1 MWRLLA
7 PTLVVFASLAATQTV
22 TDRTGW
28 TVSVDSFQH
37 GNEDARVLDGNTGT
51 FWHTQFTPTNAAL
64 PHSITIDMKKTVN
77 VNGLRYLPRQ
87 DGTKNGNIGQHTI
100 EISLDGMTFTKVAS
114 GTYLDDSS
122 LKSTPF
128 TTTPARYVRLSA
140 QTEAGGRGPWTSAAE
155 INILSSATYTEPATT
170 GGIWGSTIDFPI
182 VPAAAAV
189 LPTSGKVLMWSSYKP
204 LDFGG
209 GSGSGTTYT
218 AIYDP
223 VTGTVSQRIVT
234 NTQHDMFCPGISLD
248 ATGRPFVTGGNDAA
262 ELSIYDF
269 AASNWVAGPNMQI
282 ARGYQSSATLSNGNI
297 FTIGGSW
304 SGGSGN
310 KNGEVWKAA
319 TNTWS
324 LLPGCPVGPMLTAD
338 AKGVYR
344 ADNHGWLFGWK
355 SGSVFQAG
363 PSKAMNWYTATG
375 TGAQKPAGMRGTDP
389 DAMNGNAIMYD
400 AVNGKILTVGGA
412 PNYQDNDATKNARII
427 TIGTPGTAV
436 SVATVASMAYARA
449 FHNSVV
455 MPDGKVLV
463 VGGEAYPVP
472 FSDNTAVLTPEL
484 YNPASSSFMSVNPMS
499 VARTYHSWAL
509 LMPDATVIAGGG
521 GLCGGCDTN
530 HPNAQIYTPAY
541 LFNADGSKA
550 SRPVINTISATSV
563 APGATI
569 TVSTNVAVTS
579 FSLVR
584 YGSGTH
590 SVNTDQRR
598 IPLTPTATSG
608 TTYTLQL
615 PNDSGIV
622 LPGAW
627 MVFVMNAQGVPS
639 VAKTITVKPA

>member
-22 TDRTGW
+22 ADRTGW
-28 TVSVDSFQH
+28 TVSVDSFQN

-77 VNGLRYLPRQ
+77 VNGVRYLPRQ
-87 DGTKNGNIGQHTI
+87 DGTKNGNIGQHAI

-155 INILSSATYTEPATT
+155 INILSSATYTKLATN

-189 LPTSGKVLMWSSYKP
+189 LPASGKVLMWSSYKP
-204 LDFGG
+204 LDWAG

-338 AKGVYR
+338 AKGVFR

-412 PNYQDNDATKNARII
+412 PNYQGNNATKNARII

-463 VGGEAYPVP
+463 VGGETYPVP

-484 YNPASSSFMSVNPMS
+484 YNPASSSFTSVNPMS
-499 VARTYHSWAL
+499 VPRTYHSWAL

-541 LFNADGSKA
+541 LFNADGLKA

-598 IPLTPTATSG
+598 IALTPTATSG

-639 VAKTITVKPA
+639 VAKTITVRPA

>member
-1 MWRLLA
+1 MWTFIA
-7 PTLVVFASLAATQTV
+7 GTLVAFASFAATQTV

-28 TVSVDSFQH
+28 TVAVDSFQP
-37 GNEDARVLDGNTGT
+37 GNEATAVLDGNTGT
-51 FWHTQFTPTNAAL
+51 IWHTQWTPTNAAL
-64 PHSITIDMKKTVN
+64 PHRITIDMKKTVN
-77 VNGLRYLPRQ
+77 VNGLNYLPRQ
-87 DGTKNGNIGQHTI
+87 DGNKNGNIGQHTI
-100 EISLDGMTFTKVAS
+100 EVSLDGTTFTKVAS

-128 TTTPARYVRLSA
+128 TTTQARYVRLSA

-155 INILSSATYTEPATT
+155 INILSSATYTKPATS
-170 GGIWGSTIDFPI
+170 GGIWGSTLDFPI

-189 LPTSGKVLMWSSYKP
+189 LPGSGKVLMWSSYKP
-204 LDFGG
+204 TDFGG
-209 GSGSGTTYT
+209 GAGSGTTYT

-223 VTGTVSQRIVT
+223 AAGTVTQRIVT
-234 NTQHDMFCPGISLD
+234 NTQHDMFCPGLSLD
-248 ATGRPFVTGGNDAA
+248 ANGRPFVTGGNDAA
-262 ELSIYDF
+262 ELSIYDGT
-269 AASNWVAGPNMQI
+269 NWIAGPNMVK
-282 ARGYQSSATLSNGNI
+282 ARGYQASATLSNGNV

-304 SGGSGN
+304 SGGQGN
-310 KNGEVWKAA
+310 KDGEVWNAA
-319 TNTWS
+319 TNSWS
-324 LLPGCPVGPMLTAD
+324 LLAGCPVAPMLTAD
-338 AKGVYR
+338 AAGVYR

-375 TGAQKPAGMRGTDP
+375 TGAQKPAGLRGTDP

-412 PNYQDNDATKNARII
+412 PNYQDNAATANARII
-427 TIGTPGTAV
+427 TIGNPGTTA
-436 SVATVASMAYARA
+436 SVAAVGSMANTRA

-455 MPDGKVLV
+455 LPDGKVLV
-463 VGGEAYPVP
+463 VGGENYPVP

-484 YNPASSSFMSVNPMS
+484 YNPATSSFTSVNPIS
-499 VARTYHSWAL
+499 VPRTYHSWAL
-509 LMPDATVIAGGG
+509 LMPDAQVISGGG
-521 GLCGGCDTN
+521 GLCGGCATN

-541 LFNADGSKA
+541 LYNADGSKA
-550 SRPVINTISATSV
+550 TRPVINSVSATSV

-569 TVSTNVAVTS
+569 TVTTNTAVTG

-598 IPLTPTATSG
+598 VPLTPTATSG
-608 TTYTLQL
+608 TTYTLKL
-615 PNDSGIV
+615 PSDSGIL

-627 MVFVMNAQGVPS
+627 MVFVLNSQGTPS
-639 VAKTITVKPA
+639 VAKTITVRPA

>member
-1 MWRLLA
+1 MWRQLA
-7 PTLVVFASLAATQTV
+7 PVLVALVSSVISQTI

-28 TVSVDSFQH
+28 TVSVDSFQP
-37 GNEDARVLDGNTGT
+37 GNEATNVLDGNTGSI
-51 FWHTQFTPTNAAL
+51 WHTQWTPTNAPL
-64 PHSITIDMKKTVN
+64 PHSITIDMKKTIN
-77 VNGLRYLPRQ
+77 VNGLTYLPRQ
-87 DGTKNGNIGQHTI
+87 DGVGNGNIGQHTI
-100 EISLDGMTFTKVAS
+100 QLSTDGTTFTTVAF
-114 GTYLDDSS
+114 GTYIDDAS
-122 LKSTPF
+122 LKITPF

-140 QTEAGGRGPWTSAAE
+140 QTEAGGRGTWTSAAE
-155 INILSSATYTEPATT
+155 INILSSATYTKPATS

-189 LPTSGKVLMWSSYKP
+189 LTNGKVLMWSSYRAT
-204 LDFGG
+204 DFGG
-209 GSGSGTTYT
+209 GSGSGTTET

-223 VTGTVSQRIVT
+223 AAKTVSRRVVT
-234 NTQHDMFCPGISLD
+234 NTQHDMFCPGLSLD
-248 ATGRPFVTGGNDAA
+248 ASGRPFVTGGNDAA
-262 ELSIYDF
+262 KLSIYDPN
-269 AASNWVAGPNMQI
+269 ANNWIAGPNMKI
-282 ARGYQSSATLSNGNI
+282 SRGYQSSATLSNGNI

-310 KNGEVWKAA
+310 KNGEVWNAA

-324 LLPGCPVGPMLTAD
+324 LLPGCPVAPMLTAD
-338 AKGVYR
+338 AQGVYR

-375 TGAQKPAGMRGTDP
+375 TGAQKAAGLRGTDP

-412 PNYQDNDATKNARII
+412 PNYQNNDSTKNARVI
-427 TIGTPGTAV
+427 TIGAPGTTA
-436 SVATVASMAYARA
+436 SVASVASMAYARA

-463 VGGEAYPVP
+463 VGGESYPVP
-472 FSDNTAVLTPEL
+472 FSDDTSVLTSEL
-484 YNPASSSFMSVNPMS
+484 YNPATSSFASVNPMS
-499 VARTYHSWAL
+499 VPRTYHSWAL
-509 LMPDATVIAGGG
+509 LMPDATIISGGG
-521 GLCGGCDTN
+521 GLCGGCNTN

-550 SRPVINTISATSV
+550 SRPAINSVSSTSF

-569 TVSTNVAVTS
+569 TITTNTAVSS
-579 FSLVR
+579 FSMVR
-584 YGSGTH
+584 FGSGTH

-598 IPLTPTATSG
+598 VPLTATASG
-608 TTYTLQL
+608 TTYMVKM
-615 PNDSGIV
+615 PADSGIL

-627 MVFVMNAQGVPS
+627 MLFAMNGQGVPS
-639 VAKTITVKPA
+639 VAKTVIVRPA

>member
-7 PTLVVFASLAATQTV
+7 PTLVAFASLAVTQTV

-28 TVSVDSFQH
+28 TVSVDSFQT
-37 GNEDARVLDGNTGT
+37 GNEAARVLDGNTGT
-51 FWHTQFTPTNAAL
+51 FWHTQYTPTNAAL

-77 VNGLRYLPRQ
+77 VNGLNYLPRQ
-87 DGTKNGNIGQHTI
+87 DGSKNGNIGQHSI
-100 EISLDGMTFTKVAS
+100 EISLDGTTFTQVAS
-114 GTYLDDSS
+114 GTYLDDGS

-140 QTEAGGRGPWTSAAE
+140 QTEAGGRGPWTTAAE
-155 INILSSATYTEPATT
+155 INILSSATYTKPATS

-189 LPTSGKVLMWSSYKP
+189 LPGSGKVLMWASYKP
-204 LDFGG
+204 LDFSG

-223 VTGTVSQRIVT
+223 AAGTVSQRIVT

-262 ELSIYDF
+262 ELSIYSGD
-269 AASNWVAGPNMQI
+269 AWIAGPNMRI
-282 ARGYQSSATLSNGNI
+282 ARGYQSSATLSNGDI

-310 KNGEVWKAA
+310 KNGEVWSAA

-324 LLPGCPVGPMLTAD
+324 LLPGCPVAPMLTAD
-338 AKGVYR
+338 AQGVYR

-375 TGAQKPAGMRGTDP
+375 TGAQKPAGLRGTDP
-389 DAMNGNAIMYD
+389 DAMNGNAVMYD

-412 PNYQDNDATKNARII
+412 PNYQDNAATKNARVV
-427 TIGTPGTAV
+427 TIGTPGTAA
-436 SVATVASMAYARA
+436 SVATVASMAYARG

-463 VGGEAYPVP
+463 VGGEAYVVP

-484 YNPASSSFMSVNPMS
+484 YNPASSSFTSVNPMS
-499 VARTYHSWAL
+499 VPRTYHSWAL
-509 LMPDATVIAGGG
+509 LLPDATVIAGGG
-521 GLCGGCDTN
+521 GLCGGCSTN
-530 HPNAQIYTPAY
+530 HPNAQIYSPAY
-541 LFNADGSKA
+541 LFNSDGSKA
-550 SRPVINTISATSV
+550 SRPVINTVSATSV
-563 APGATI
+563 AQGATI
-569 TVSTNVAVTS
+569 TVATNTAVTS
-579 FSLVR
+579 FSMVR

-598 IPLTPTATSG
+598 IPLTPTASSG

-622 LPGAW
+622 SPGAW
-627 MVFVMNAQGVPS
+627 MVFAMNAQGVPS
-639 VAKTITVKPA
+639 VAKTITVAPA

>member
-1 MWRLLA
+1 MWRYFA
-7 PTLVVFASLAATQTV
+7 PALVAFVSLVATQTV

-28 TVSVDSFQH
+28 TVSVDSFQT
-37 GNEDARVLDGNTGT
+37 GNEAARVLDGNTGT
-51 FWHTQFTPTNAAL
+51 LWHTQWTPTNAAL

-100 EISLDGMTFTKVAS
+100 EISLDGTTFTKVAS

-155 INILSSATYTEPATT
+155 INVLSSATYTKPATS

-189 LPTSGKVLMWSSYKP
+189 LPGSGQVLMWSSYKP

-223 VTGTVSQRIVT
+223 ATGTVSQRIVT

-262 ELSIYDF
+262 ELSIYDG
-269 AASNWVAGPNMQI
+269 ANWIAGPNMKI

-310 KNGEVWKAA
+310 KNGEVWNAA

-324 LLPGCPVGPMLTAD
+324 LLPGCPVAPMLTAD
-338 AKGVYR
+338 AQGVFR
-344 ADNHGWLFGWK
+344 SDNHAWLFGWK
-355 SGSVFQAG
+355 TGSVFQAG

-375 TGAQKPAGMRGTDP
+375 TGAQKSAGLRGTDP

-412 PNYQDNDATKNARII
+412 PNYQDNPATKNARVI
-427 TIGTPGTAV
+427 TIGSPGTAA

-472 FSDNTAVLTPEL
+472 FSDDTAALTPEL
-484 YNPASSSFMSVNPMS
+484 YNPTSSSFTSVNPMS

-521 GLCGGCDTN
+521 GLCGGCNTN

-541 LFNADGSKA
+541 LFNADGSRA
-550 SRPVINTISATSV
+550 SRPTINSISATSV
-563 APGATI
+563 AQGATI
-569 TVSTNVAVTS
+569 TVSTNTAVTS

-598 IPLTPTATSG
+598 VPLTPTATSG
-608 TTYTLQL
+608 TTYTLTL
-615 PNDSGIV
+615 PNDAGIV

-639 VAKTITVKPA
+639 VAKTITVRPA